1 MNPPKIGKSTQNR
14 DLIELLLK
22 KQI

>member
-14 DLIELLLK
+14 DLNELLLK